1 MDESEF
7 DKFADE
13 YYAIHASNIA
23 ISGEEPAYFAEYKIR
38 DLARA
43 YLAKEPPRTGRIS
56 ILDFGAGVGTSVPF
70 MRKYLPL
77 SEITCLDI
85 SRKSLA
91 IGQARWGEHARFLHF
106 DGEKIPL
113 RDASMDVVFVACV
126 FHHIADREHIRLL
139 REFHRVLIPGGM
151 AFIFEHNPSNPVTRR
166 AVKTSPLDDNAKLI
180 SARAMKANLKAA
192 AFSGIQIR
200 YRVFF
205 PSALRALRPLEKW
218 MMWLP
223 LGAQYYA
230 FAAKGFQPARS
241 HAFPIGEKS
250 IPRDS
255 RSRTRTVARACEAVS
270 FGQWPAAPSVF

>member
-1 MDESEF
+1 MDEVEF

-13 YYAIHASNIA
+13 YDAILASALA

-43 YLAKEPPRTGRIS
+43 YLTKEPLRTGRIS

-139 REFHRVLIPGGM
+139 QEFHRVLMPGGV
-151 AFIFEHNPSNPVTRR
+151 AFIFEHNPHNPVTRR

-205 PSALRALRPLEKW
+205 PSVLRALRPLEKW

-230 FAAKGFQPARS
+230 VAAKDLEPRVRTPFRFG
-241 HAFPIGEKS
+241 GKS
-250 IPRDS
+250 IPRNS
-255 RSRTRTVARACEAVS
+255 RSYPRTAARDREAVS
-270 FGQWPAAPSVF
+270 CGQWPAWPSVF